1 MRDRKIWGLIRSF
14 AIEMVIYGV
23 LLVAYVYFVLR
34 LLADPLARLFEGN
47 LLIYAIAGL
56 VLIVAQAVLLETV
69 TSLIVRWLGLE
80 RLE

>member
-1 MRDRKIWGLIRSF
+1 VRDRKIWGLIRSF

>member
-1 MRDRKIWGLIRSF
+1 VRDRKIWGLIRSF
-14 AIEMVIYGV
+14 AIEMAIYGV

-34 LLADPLARLFEGN
+34 LLAEPLEQLFEGN
-47 LLIYAIAGL
+47 LLLYAIAGL

-69 TSLIVRWLGLE
+69 TALIVRFLGLE